1 MLKFK
6 EYSQEFDVVSETIEL
21 TSDEITSINE
31 VLDTSARIKKKQQ
44 FIRHK
49 ARIQLARKMQAH
61 RLASSDRI
69 QSRAKVRARNILIKR
84 LYQGRSRSDI
94 PLAQRKAVDTKLA
107 RMKGSVNRLSRKLI
121 RRVKQDDIRRKTH
134 ANVGNGGNMNNMS

>member
-6 EYSQEFDVVSETIEL
+6 EYSQEFDVIADSVEL
-21 TSDEITSINE
+21 TDVELTSINE

-44 FIRHK
+44 FIRRS
-49 ARIQLARKMQAH
+49 ARIQLARKMQSH

-69 QSRAKVRARNILIKR
+69 QSRAKTRARNILIKR

-94 PLAQRKAVDTKLA
+94 PLTQRKAVDLKLA
-107 RMKGSVNRLSRKLI
+107 KMKGTVARLSRKLI

-134 ANVGNGGNMNNMS
+134 ANVGNAGNQNNMS

>member
-6 EYSQEFDVVSETIEL
+6 EYSQEFDVIADSVEL
-21 TSDEITSINE
+21 TDVELTSINE

-44 FIRHK
+44 FIRRS
-49 ARIQLARKMQAH
+49 ARIQLAKKMQSH
-61 RLASSDRI
+61 RLASTDRI
-69 QSRAKVRARNILIKR
+69 KQRAKTRARNILIKR

-94 PLAQRKAVDTKLA
+94 PLAQRKAVDIKLA
-107 RMKGSVNRLSRKLI
+107 RMKNSVNRLSRKLI

-134 ANVGNGGNMNNMS
+134 ANVGSGGNMNQMS

>member
-6 EYSQEFDVVSETIEL
+6 EYSQEFDVIADSVEL
-21 TSDEITSINE
+21 TDVELTSINE

-44 FIRHK
+44 FIRRS

-69 QSRAKVRARNILIKR
+69 KSRAKTRARNILIKR

-94 PLAQRKAVDTKLA
+94 PLTQRKAVDLKLA
-107 RMKGSVNRLSRKLI
+107 KMKGTVARLSRKLI

-134 ANVGNGGNMNNMS
+134 ANVGNAGNQNNMS